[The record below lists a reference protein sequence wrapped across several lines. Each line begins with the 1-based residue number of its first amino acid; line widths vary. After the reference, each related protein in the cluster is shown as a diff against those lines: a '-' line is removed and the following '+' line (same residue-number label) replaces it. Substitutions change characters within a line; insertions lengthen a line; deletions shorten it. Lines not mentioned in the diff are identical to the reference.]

1 MKFIDEIKEGN
12 FVLTLFLAFHTGL
25 PPLPLSLHL
34 LLPHLLQSQPV
45 S

>member
-1 MKFIDEIKEGN
+1 MKFIDEIKEEN

-25 PPLPLSLHL
+25 PPLPLPL
-34 LLPHLLQSQPV
+34 LLPRLLQSQPV

>member
-1 MKFIDEIKEGN
+1 MKFIDEIKEEN

-25 PPLPLSLHL
+25 PPLPLP
-34 LLPHLLQSQPV
+34 LPHLLQSQPV